1 MNIIITRVFKGSL
14 AERYGLRISDVIE
27 KINDIQPNNVEDA
40 IKIIKNSDK
49 SIPLEMNIVRDK
61 EQLKIII
68 DFKEKEDKIG
78 VDFFDTDSLS
88 YQDLKKEYDKLV
100 DSEIKETELQSAER
114 LEEWKN
120 KYIGKSVKWKGWV
133 SGVTKTTLGYNVDI
147 DISSPSTVI
156 FPLPPIDLVLESSEK
171 SKAINLKKNQYIEFQ
186 GQIMEIKSPDIL
198 TMNMLVI
205 VLTGVVFV

>member
-114 LEEWKN
+114 RSEEH
-120 KYIGKSVKWKGWV
+120 
-133 SGVTKTTLGYNVDI
+133 T
-147 DISSPSTVI
+147 
-156 FPLPPIDLVLESSEK
+156 SELQ
-171 SKAINLKKNQYIEFQ
+171 SH
-186 GQIMEIKSPDIL
+186 
-198 TMNMLVI
+198 
-205 VLTGVVFV
+205 